1 MLKIR
6 NLTVRHNQ
14 ITAVNSVS
22 LHINKNEMVTLIG
35 SNGAGK
41 TSLLE
46 AIAGLNSNK
55 DGEVIYQN
63 ENISKYN
70 SNRIVS
76 EGISLV
82 PEGRQIFGSMSVMDN
97 LLLGGYSRLKKEKRE
112 SLNFDFVLDMFPVLK
127 ERIKQPAGSLSGGEQ
142 QMLAIARAIMSKP
155 KVLLLDEPS
164 TGLAPIIIK
173 QIFQTLKKLK
183 EESGLSVLL
192 VEQNAKLSLEFS
204 DRGYALETGVIIS
217 EGKSSDLLRD
227 KNIVRAYLG
236 RDYKEVTD

>member
-14 ITAVNSVS
+14 ITAVNSAS

-46 AIAGLNSNK
+46 AITGLNPNK
-55 DGEVIYQN
+55 EGEVIYQN
-63 ENISKYN
+63 ENIAKYN
-70 SNRIVS
+70 SDRIVS

-183 EESGLSVLL
+183 DESGLSILL